1 MKIKRNM
8 YFALIVGLFGFLLSC
23 YVSITGVETVGTA
36 WALFPPIIAIVLAL
50 VTKEVYS
57 SLFMG
62 ILSGAILAS
71 GGSLTSAMDHIVNDG
86 FIKSISGTA
95 GIFMFL
101 VILGILVS
109 LINKSGG
116 TAAFGRT
123 MAEKIKTRKHAQL
136 ATFFLGILIFIDDY
150 FNCLTVGSVMRPIC
164 DENRVS
170 RTKLAYII
178 DATAAPI
185 CMIAPISSWAAAVS
199 GYVSGT
205 GLSGIELFIRA
216 IPYNFY
222 SILTIVFAL
231 SMVLMDVDF
240 GPMAEFERR
249 AIENGDLSD
258 GGKTTNAN
266 EGNPKGRVLD
276 LVFPI
281 VTLITVSVFA
291 LIYVGGFY
299 EVGGEFYHNFVGAF
313 GNTDATVGLPW
324 GALITLIISV
334 IYFSLR
340 GVISFEK
347 MMDSLPEGFN
357 AMVPAIIILTM
368 ATSLKNISNDLLGSA
383 EYVRG
388 IMAGN
393 AENLYS
399 LLPAVIYVVAVL
411 LAFATGTSWGTF
423 GILIPIVSSMFSYT
437 DPIFIIG
444 ISACLSGAVCGDHLS
459 PISDTTIMSSAGA
472 GCAHVNHV
480 TTQLPYGIVV
490 AAISAVAFIISG
502 FVHSAI
508 VGLGFG
514 ILATLGVISLIKNK
528 NTNKNIN
535 RIKEKANVNN

>member
-222 SILTIVFAL
+222 SILTIVFSL
-231 SMVLMDVDF
+231 SMILMDVDF

-514 ILATLGVISLIKNK
+514 ILATLGVISLIKNR

>member
-8 YFALIVGLFGFLLSC
+8 YFALIVGLFGFLLSG
-23 YVSITGVETVGTA
+23 YVSIRGIKTVGTA
-36 WALFPPIIAIVLAL
+36 WALLPPIIAIVLAL

-62 ILSGAILAS
+62 ILSGAMLAS
-71 GGSLTSAMDHIVNDG
+71 GGSLTRAMDHIVNDG

-101 VILGILVS
+101 VILGILVA

-123 MAEKIKTRKHAQL
+123 MAEKIKTRKHAQV
-136 ATFFLGILIFIDDY
+136 ATFFLGIMIFIDDY

-205 GLSGIELFIRA
+205 GLSGIELFIRS

-231 SMVLMDVDF
+231 SMILMDVDF

-249 AIENGDLSD
+249 AIKNGDLSE
-258 GGKTTNAN
+258 GGDTTNAKQV
-266 EGNPKGRVLD
+266 NPRGRVLD

-281 VTLITVSVFA
+281 VTLIIVSVFA

-347 MMDSLPEGFN
+347 MMESLPEGFN

-388 IMAGN
+388 LMEGN

-472 GCAHVNHV
+472 GCAHVDHV
-480 TTQLPYGIVV
+480 TTQLPYGIAV
-490 AAISAVAFIISG
+490 AAISAGAFIISG

-514 ILATLGVISLIKNK
+514 ILATLGVISFIKNK

-535 RIKEKANVNN
+535 RIEEKANVNN